1 MPKPASLRIYECHV
15 GISTSDYKVG
25 TYLEF
30 KDNMLD
36 RIVDLGKKPC
46 IIGDLL

>member
-1 MPKPASLRIYECHV
+1 VPKPASLRIYECHV
-15 GISTSDYKVG
+15 GIATPDYKVG

-36 RIVDLGKKPC
+36 RVVDLGEKPC
-46 IIGDLL
+46 VISGLS